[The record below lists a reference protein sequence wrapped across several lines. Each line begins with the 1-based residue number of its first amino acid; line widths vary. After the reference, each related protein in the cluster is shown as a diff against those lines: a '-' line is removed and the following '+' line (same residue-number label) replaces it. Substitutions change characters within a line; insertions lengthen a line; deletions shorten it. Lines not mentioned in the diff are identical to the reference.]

1 MPAVRA
7 AGAAP
12 PEGPLSRAELEAWGQ
27 ALGGALRPPVVIT
40 LDGELGAGKTTLVQ
54 AICRGYGVTQPVTSP
69 TFALVHEYEAPM
81 SRVFHL
87 DLYRLRDP
95 RELLQLGW
103 EEIVAA
109 PALVLVEW
117 AERAGS
123 ELPASRVALTLSHVP
138 GGDDRRLVR
147 IG

>member
-1 MPAVRA
+1 MPDSPAVPVTPP
-7 AGAAP
+7 GA
-12 PEGPLSRAELEAWGQ
+12 PLTRAELEAWGE
-27 ALGGALRPPVVIT
+27 ALGGALRPPAVVT

-54 AICRGYGVTQPVTSP
+54 AICRGYGVAQPVTSP
-69 TFALVHEYEAPM
+69 TFALVHEYEAPT

-103 EEIVAA
+103 EEIVAS

-123 ELPASRVALTLSHVP
+123 ELPASRVALFLSHVA
-138 GGDDRRLVR
+138 GSDDRRLVSVR
-147 IG
+147 